1 MKSKIKVKFVEEIP
15 LYIQTLLGTSQG
27 ANEQLRSLLEA
38 FEITSNFSN
47 CNSLYGTAIEDAI
60 GRCSP
65 QEIKVIMPQII
76 KYMNSLLESLKP
88 EYCLN
93 SMEAPANNPVKE
105 SVIGAIRAILPQ
117 IVDSYLLEFLN
128 FELDPYVYD
137 KVLFRSKGEYEVYLN
152 KYLYLLEQSHPDS
165 LKILK
170 HLERC
175 RNVID
180 FKNGKIKQILESSW
194 KKLSK

>member
-76 KYMNSLLESLKP
+76 KYMNSLL
-88 EYCLN
+88 
-93 SMEAPANNPVKE
+93 
-105 SVIGAIRAILPQ
+105 
-117 IVDSYLLEFLN
+117 
-128 FELDPYVYD
+128 
-137 KVLFRSKGEYEVYLN
+137 
-152 KYLYLLEQSHPDS
+152 
-165 LKILK
+165 
-170 HLERC
+170 
-175 RNVID
+175 
-180 FKNGKIKQILESSW
+180 
-194 KKLSK
+194 